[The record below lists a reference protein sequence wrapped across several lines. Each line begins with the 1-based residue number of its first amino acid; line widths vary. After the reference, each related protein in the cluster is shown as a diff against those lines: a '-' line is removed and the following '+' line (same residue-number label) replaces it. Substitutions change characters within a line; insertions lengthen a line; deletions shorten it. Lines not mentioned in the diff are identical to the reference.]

1 MPTQEKKQD
10 TKPTFYLTTP
20 IYYVNARPH
29 LGHTYTT
36 VAADAVARW
45 KRMRGYDVLF
55 LTGTDEHG
63 QKIERSAAKAG
74 KTPQEFAA
82 EVSGEFRGLWDRMGL
97 TYDDY
102 IRTTEPRHK
111 RGVQHLFSE
120 LQKRGFI
127 YKGTYSGQYCV
138 WDELYVEGP
147 PGTPCPDCGRI
158 TETVSEENYFFKLS
172 AFERK
177 LLEYY
182 EQHPDFIRPEA
193 RRNEVVA
200 FVQGGLR
207 DLSIS
212 RTSFN
217 WGIPVLGDEK
227 HVIYVWMDALANY
240 ITALG
245 YGSESPRRPANFN
258 KYWPADVHLIGKEIS
273 RFHCVYWPAFLMAA
287 GLPLPK
293 SVVAHGWLLFEQSKM
308 SKSRGNI
315 VRAET
320 VLDVLG
326 ADALRY
332 FLLREV
338 TFGQDGS
345 FSFDALVQR
354 YNADL
359 ANGYGNLVSRTLAM
373 IVKYFDGVVPEGEA
387 ADSGIR
393 AILEQQT
400 EQFDQR
406 LEQFDFS
413 RALENAWSAIAAVD
427 SYITA
432 QAPWKVAAKDDAESR
447 AKLAG
452 ILYTAAEAIRIISAL
467 VYPVIPEAATKVWQ
481 QLGLGD
487 IAKAD
492 LKDLQWGDLP
502 PGTKLGELGPVFPR
516 AEKEAI
522 ERMQKMEE
530 DRVAAGLHGDQ
541 ATEQAQSA
549 EADQEAVSASKIS
562 GPAEQPPPPHVPE
575 PFSATGLS
583 PEQEVNAVAQQAA
596 ADQQVS
602 PVSAVSD
609 PLPPPQP
616 HVEPV
621 TPAVPAEPKIGIED
635 FAKVDLRVAII
646 RVAERVPKADRLLRL
661 EVDLGYEQRQIVA
674 GIAEAYAPESLIGR
688 KVVIV
693 ANLAP
698 RKLRGLESNGMI
710 VAASIGDKGTP
721 VLAGF
726 LEDVEIGAR
735 LK

>member
-10 TKPTFYLTTP
+10 IKPTFYLTTP

-36 VAADAVARW
+36 VAADVVARW

-63 QKIERSAAKAG
+63 QKIERSAATAG

-82 EVSGEFRGLWDRMGL
+82 EVSSEFRGLWDRMGL

-138 WDELYVEGP
+138 WDELYVEGA

-182 EQHPDFIRPEA
+182 EQHPNFIRPEA
-193 RRNEVVA
+193 RRNEVIA

-217 WGIPVLGDEK
+217 WGIPVSGDEK

-245 YGSESPRRPANFN
+245 YGSEDCANFN

-287 GLPLPK
+287 ELPLPK

-373 IVKYFDGVVPEGEA
+373 IVKYFDGVVPDSVA
-387 ADSGIR
+387 ADSSIR

-413 RALENAWSAIAAVD
+413 RALENAWTAIAAVD

-432 QAPWKVAAKDDAESR
+432 QAPWKVAANDDAESR

-452 ILYTAAEAIRIISAL
+452 ILYTAAEAIRIITAL
-467 VYPVIPEAATKVWQ
+467 VYPVVPEAAAKVWQ
-481 QLGLGD
+481 QLGLGN
-487 IAKAD
+487 ITKAD
-492 LKDLQWGDLP
+492 LKDLRWGDLP

-516 AEKEAI
+516 AEKEVI

-530 DRVAAGLHGDQ
+530 DRVASTGQAQTTNDAAEQAAPELAAQPELNPAVVFESKLAHAQVSELQSVGSITSAEQAVVADSASAKSAPTPSAQ
-541 ATEQAQSA
+541 APVAAPTQPAAAAPVATE
-549 EADQEAVSASKIS
+549 
-562 GPAEQPPPPHVPE
+562 
-575 PFSATGLS
+575 T
-583 PEQEVNAVAQQAA
+583 
-596 ADQQVS
+596 
-602 PVSAVSD
+602 
-609 PLPPPQP
+609 
-616 HVEPV
+616 
-621 TPAVPAEPKIGIED
+621 PKIGIED

-693 ANLAP
+693 ANLSP

>member
-1 MPTQEKKQD
+1 MPTQENKQD
-10 TKPTFYLTTP
+10 IKPTFFLTTP

-36 VAADAVARW
+36 VAADTLARW
-45 KRMRGYDVLF
+45 KRMRGFDVHF

-74 KTPQEFAA
+74 KTPQEFAS
-82 EVSGEFRGLWDRMGL
+82 EVSGEFRFLWDRMGL
-97 TYDDY
+97 SYDDY
-102 IRTTEPRHK
+102 IRTTEGRHK
-111 RGVQHLFSE
+111 RGVQHLFGV
-120 LQKRGFI
+120 LQERGFI

-138 WDELYVEGP
+138 SDELYVDGP
-147 PGTPCPDCGRI
+147 PGTICPDCGRV

-177 LLEYY
+177 LLEHY
-182 EQHPDFIRPEA
+182 EEHPDFIRPAA
-193 RRNEVVA
+193 RRNEVMA
-200 FVQGGLR
+200 FVRGGLR

-217 WGIPVLGDEK
+217 WGIPVPGDPK

-245 YGSESPRRPANFN
+245 YGSENDADFKR
-258 KYWPADVHLIGKEIS
+258 YWPADVHLIGKEIS

-293 SVVAHGWLLFEQSKM
+293 SIVAHGWLLFEQSKM

-332 FLLREV
+332 FLLREIV
-338 TFGQDGS
+338 FGQDGS

-354 YNADL
+354 YNSDL

-373 IVKYFDGVVPEGEA
+373 VGKYFDGVVPEGLVV
-387 ADSGIR
+387 G
-393 AILEQQT
+393 QT
-400 EQFDQR
+400 PLTAHTFFIPNLANKAVTNVDDR
-406 LEQFDFS
+406 LQHFDFS
-413 RALENAWSAIAAVD
+413 HALEAVWSTIAVID
-427 SYITA
+427 GLITA
-432 QAPWKVAAKDDAESR
+432 TAPWRLGAA
-447 AKLAG
+447 AG
-452 ILYTAAEAIRIISAL
+452 TNSAQLSIILYTCCESIRIITAL
-467 VYPVIPEAATKVWQ
+467 VYPVIPEAAAKVWK

-487 IAKAD
+487 IARAD
-492 LKDLQWGDLP
+492 LKDLQWGGLP

-516 AEKEAI
+516 AEKEAV
-522 ERMQKMEE
+522 ERMQEMEE
-530 DRVAAGLHGDQ
+530 KRM
-541 ATEQAQSA
+541 E
-549 EADQEAVSASKIS
+549 
-562 GPAEQPPPPHVPE
+562 
-575 PFSATGLS
+575 
-583 PEQEVNAVAQQAA
+583 QAA
-596 ADQQVS
+596 ADAEQRAADDRAQTSGPTVAARTMDIQEERPS
-602 PVSAVSD
+602 ADPAQLRERPAPDKTVERPAEVAPQPVSSGVAAAPV
-609 PLPPPQP
+609 QP
-616 HVEPV
+616 
-621 TPAVPAEPKIGIED
+621 AAEAGKIGIED
-635 FAKVDLRVAII
+635 FAKVELRVAIV

-661 EVDLGYEQRQIVA
+661 EVDLGYEQRQILA
-674 GIAEAYAPESLIGR
+674 GIAEAYAPESLVGR

-698 RKLRGLESNGMI
+698 RKLRGLESNGML
-710 VAASIGDKGTP
+710 VAASVGEKGTP

>member
-10 TKPTFYLTTP
+10 IKPTFYLTTP

-36 VAADAVARW
+36 VAADVVARW

-63 QKIERSAAKAG
+63 QKIERSAATAG

-82 EVSGEFRGLWDRMGL
+82 EVSSEFRGLWDRMGL

-138 WDELYVEGP
+138 WDELYVEGA

-182 EQHPDFIRPEA
+182 EQHPNFIRPEA
-193 RRNEVVA
+193 RRNEVIA

-217 WGIPVLGDEK
+217 WGIPVSGDEK

-245 YGSESPRRPANFN
+245 YGSEDCANFN

-287 GLPLPK
+287 ELPLPK

-373 IVKYFDGVVPEGEA
+373 IVKYFDGVVPDSVA
-387 ADSGIR
+387 ADSSIR

-413 RALENAWSAIAAVD
+413 RALENAWTAIAAVD

-432 QAPWKVAAKDDAESR
+432 QAPWKVAANDDAESR

-452 ILYTAAEAIRIISAL
+452 LLYTAAEAIRIITAL
-467 VYPVIPEAATKVWQ
+467 VYPVVPEAAAKVWQ
-481 QLGLGD
+481 QLGLGN
-487 IAKAD
+487 ITKAD
-492 LKDLQWGDLP
+492 LKDLRWGDLP

-516 AEKEAI
+516 AEKEVI

-530 DRVAAGLHGDQ
+530 DRVASTGQAQTTNDAAEQAAPELAAQPELNPAVVFESKLAHAQVSELQSVGSITSAEQAVVADSASAKSAPTPSAQ
-541 ATEQAQSA
+541 APVAAPTQPAAAAPVATE
-549 EADQEAVSASKIS
+549 
-562 GPAEQPPPPHVPE
+562 
-575 PFSATGLS
+575 T
-583 PEQEVNAVAQQAA
+583 
-596 ADQQVS
+596 
-602 PVSAVSD
+602 
-609 PLPPPQP
+609 
-616 HVEPV
+616 
-621 TPAVPAEPKIGIED
+621 PKIGIED

-693 ANLAP
+693 ANLSP

>member
-1 MPTQEKKQD
+1 MNAYSMPTQEKKQD

-36 VAADAVARW
+36 VAADAIARW
-45 KRMRGYDVLF
+45 KRMRGFDVLF

-74 KTPQEFAA
+74 KTPQEFAT
-82 EVSGEFRGLWDRMGL
+82 EVSGEFRGLWDSMGL

-138 WDELYVEGP
+138 WDELYVEGS

-182 EQHPDFIRPEA
+182 EQHPEFIRPEA

-245 YGSESPRRPANFN
+245 YGSENCANFN

-287 GLPLPK
+287 ELPIPK
-293 SVVAHGWLLFEQSKM
+293 SIVAHGWLLFEQSKM

-354 YNADL
+354 YNSDL

-373 IVKYFDGVVPEGEA
+373 IVKYFDGVVPVGDSADA
-387 ADSGIR
+387 AIR
-393 AILEQQT
+393 AALEQQT

-406 LEQFDFS
+406 LDQLDFS
-413 RALENAWSAIAAVD
+413 RALEHAWSAIAAVD
-427 SYITA
+427 SYLTA
-432 QAPWKVAAKDDAESR
+432 QAPWKIAASDDPESR
-447 AKLAG
+447 KKLSA
-452 ILYTAAEAIRIISAL
+452 ILYTAAESIRIITAL
-467 VYPVIPEAATKVWQ
+467 VYPVIPEAATKVWR

-492 LKDLQWGDLP
+492 LKDLEWGGLP
-502 PGTKLGELGPVFPR
+502 SGTKLGELGSVFPR

-522 ERMQKMEE
+522 ERMKNMEE
-530 DRVAAGLHGDQ
+530 DRQAQTAGDAAEQAAPELNAQPELNPAVVFESNLAHAQVSELQSVGSVTAAEQAVVADSASAKISPASSAATPVVAPAASTTTPI
-541 ATEQAQSA
+541 ATETP
-549 EADQEAVSASKIS
+549 KIS
-562 GPAEQPPPPHVPE
+562 
-575 PFSATGLS
+575 
-583 PEQEVNAVAQQAA
+583 
-596 ADQQVS
+596 
-602 PVSAVSD
+602 
-609 PLPPPQP
+609 
-616 HVEPV
+616 
-621 TPAVPAEPKIGIED
+621 IED

-661 EVDLGYEQRQIVA
+661 EVDLGYEQRQILA
-674 GIAEAYAPESLIGR
+674 GIAEAYTPESLIGR

-710 VAASIGDKGTP
+710 VAASLGEKGTP

>member
-1 MPTQEKKQD
+1 MNAYSMPTQEKKQD

-36 VAADAVARW
+36 VAADAIARW
-45 KRMRGYDVLF
+45 KRMRGFDVLF

-74 KTPQEFAA
+74 KTPQEFAT

-138 WDELYVEGP
+138 WDELYVEGS

-182 EQHPDFIRPEA
+182 EQHPEFIRPEA

-217 WGIPVLGDEK
+217 WGIPVIGDEK

-245 YGSESPRRPANFN
+245 YGSENCANFN

-287 GLPLPK
+287 ELPIPK
-293 SVVAHGWLLFEQSKM
+293 SIVAHGWLLFEQSKM

-354 YNADL
+354 YNSDL

-373 IVKYFDGVVPEGEA
+373 IVKYFDGVVPDDGA

-393 AILEQQT
+393 AALEQQT

-406 LEQFDFS
+406 LEQLDFS
-413 RALENAWSAIAAVD
+413 RALEHTWSAIAAVD
-427 SYITA
+427 SYLTA
-432 QAPWKVAAKDDAESR
+432 QAPWKIAASDDAESR
-447 AKLAG
+447 KKLSA
-452 ILYTAAEAIRIISAL
+452 ILYTAAESIRIITAL
-467 VYPVIPEAATKVWQ
+467 VYPVIPAAATKVWQ

-492 LKDLQWGDLP
+492 LKDLKWGGLP
-502 PGTKLGELGPVFPR
+502 SGTKLGELGSVFPR

-522 ERMQKMEE
+522 ERMKNMEE
-530 DRVAAGLHGDQ
+530 DRQAQTAGDAAEQAAPELNAQPELNPAVVFESKLAHAQVSELQSVGSVTAAEQAVVADSASAKISPASSAAAPVAAPAASTTTPI
-541 ATEQAQSA
+541 ATEAP
-549 EADQEAVSASKIS
+549 KIS
-562 GPAEQPPPPHVPE
+562 
-575 PFSATGLS
+575 
-583 PEQEVNAVAQQAA
+583 
-596 ADQQVS
+596 
-602 PVSAVSD
+602 
-609 PLPPPQP
+609 
-616 HVEPV
+616 
-621 TPAVPAEPKIGIED
+621 IED

-661 EVDLGYEQRQIVA
+661 EVDLGYEQRQILA
-674 GIAEAYAPESLIGR
+674 GIAEAYTPESLIGR

-710 VAASIGDKGTP
+710 VAASLGEKGTP

>member
-1 MPTQEKKQD
+1 LNANGMSIQENKQD

-36 VAADAVARW
+36 VAADALARW
-45 KRMRGYDVLF
+45 KRMRGFDVLF

-82 EVSGEFRGLWDRMGL
+82 EVSSEFRGLWDRMGL

-111 RGVQHLFSE
+111 RGVQHLFCE

-138 WDELYVEGP
+138 WDELYVEGS

-182 EQHPDFIRPEA
+182 EQHPGFIRPEA

-217 WGIPVLGDEK
+217 WGIPVPGDEK
-227 HVIYVWMDALANY
+227 HVVYVWMDALANY

-245 YGSESPRRPANFN
+245 YGSEDCANFE
-258 KYWPADVHLIGKEIS
+258 KYWPADLHLIGKEIS

-287 GLPLPK
+287 ELPLPK
-293 SVVAHGWLLFEQSKM
+293 SIVAHGWLLFEQSKM

-373 IVKYFDGVVPEGEA
+373 ILKYFDGVVPEPSIN
-387 ADSGIR
+387 ADMHGGGTLQEFATRSVE
-393 AILEQQT
+393 LSSS
-400 EQFDQR
+400 QF
-406 LEQFDFS
+406 EKYEFS
-413 RALENAWSAIAAVD
+413 RSIETIWSV
-427 SYITA
+427 ITLTDGIITGN
-432 QAPWKVAAKDDAESR
+432 APWKIAAQSDQLSRHALGDILYNCAESV
-447 AKLAG
+447 
-452 ILYTAAEAIRIISAL
+452 RIITAL
-467 VYPVIPEAATKVWQ
+467 VYPVIPEAATKVWR

-487 IAKAD
+487 ITKAD
-492 LKDLQWGDLP
+492 LKNLKWGDLP

-516 AEKEAI
+516 AEKEVI

-530 DRVAAGLHGDQ
+530 DRQAQTAADAAEQAAPELTAQPELNPAVVFESKLAHAHVSELQSVGSVTAAEQAVVADSHSAKTAPASSAPAAVPLPSTAPPV
-541 ATEQAQSA
+541 ATETA
-549 EADQEAVSASKIS
+549 
-562 GPAEQPPPPHVPE
+562 
-575 PFSATGLS
+575 
-583 PEQEVNAVAQQAA
+583 
-596 ADQQVS
+596 
-602 PVSAVSD
+602 
-609 PLPPPQP
+609 
-616 HVEPV
+616 
-621 TPAVPAEPKIGIED
+621 KIGIED
-635 FAKVDLRVAII
+635 FAKVELRVAII

-674 GIAEAYAPESLIGR
+674 GIAEAYTPESLIGR

-710 VAASIGDKGTP
+710 VAASVGDKGIP

>member
-245 YGSESPRRPANFN
+245 YGSENCANFN

-287 GLPLPK
+287 ELPLPK

-373 IVKYFDGVVPEGEA
+373 IVKYFDGVVPDGAA

-393 AILEQQT
+393 AILDQQT

-406 LEQFDFS
+406 LEHLDFS

-447 AKLAG
+447 TKLAG
-452 ILYTAAEAIRIISAL
+452 ILYTAAEAIRIVTAL

-502 PGTKLGELGPVFPR
+502 PGTKLGELGSVFPR

-522 ERMQKMEE
+522 ERMQKIEE
-530 DRVAAGLHGDQ
+530 DRVAA
-541 ATEQAQSA
+541 ANEQAQSA
-549 EADQEAVSASKIS
+549 AADQEAVPNSKIS

-583 PEQEVNAVAQQAA
+583 PEQEADAVAQQAA

-616 HVEPV
+616 HVDPLP
-621 TPAVPAEPKIGIED
+621 PAVPPEPKIGIED

-710 VAASIGDKGTP
+710 VAASIGEKGTP

>member
-10 TKPTFYLTTP
+10 IKPTFYLTTP

-217 WGIPVLGDEK
+217 WGIPVPGDEK

-245 YGSESPRRPANFN
+245 YGSDDCANFN

-287 GLPLPK
+287 ELPLPK

-373 IVKYFDGVVPEGEA
+373 IEKYFDGVVPDGVA
-387 ADSGIR
+387 GDSGIR
-393 AILEQQT
+393 PILNQQT

-452 ILYTAAEAIRIISAL
+452 ILYTAAEAIRIITAL

-487 IAKAD
+487 ITKAD
-492 LKDLQWGDLP
+492 LKDLKWGDLP
-502 PGTKLGELGPVFPR
+502 PGTRLGELGPVFPR

-530 DRVAAGLHGDQ
+530 DRVAA
-541 ATEQAQSA
+541 ATEEAQSA
-549 EADQEAVSASKIS
+549 AADQETVANSKIS
-562 GPAEQPPPPHVPE
+562 GLAEQPPPPHLPE

-583 PEQEVNAVAQQAA
+583 PEQEADAVAQQAA
-596 ADQQVS
+596 ANRQVS
-602 PVSAVSD
+602 AVSAVSD

-616 HVEPV
+616 LVEPV
-621 TPAVPAEPKIGIED
+621 TPAVPPEPKIGVED

>member
-1 MPTQEKKQD
+1 MNAYFMPIQEKKQD
-10 TKPTFYLTTP
+10 TKPTYYLTTP

-45 KRMRGYDVLF
+45 KRMRGFDVLF

-82 EVSGEFRGLWDRMGL
+82 EVSSEFRGLWDRMGL

-138 WDELYVEGP
+138 WDELYVEGS

-182 EQHPDFIRPEA
+182 ELHPDFIRPEA

-245 YGSESPRRPANFN
+245 YGSEDCANFN

-287 GLPLPK
+287 ELPLPK

-373 IVKYFDGVVPEGEA
+373 IVKYFDGVVPDGAA
-387 ADSGIR
+387 ADGGIR
-393 AILEQQT
+393 AILEQQA

-432 QAPWKVAAKDDAESR
+432 QAPWKVAARDDAESR

-452 ILYTAAEAIRIISAL
+452 ILYTAAEVNSRDHRA
-467 VYPVIPEAATKVWQ
+467 
-481 QLGLGD
+481 GLSGD
-487 IAKAD
+487 SGS
-492 LKDLQWGDLP
+492 GD
-502 PGTKLGELGPVFPR
+502 ES
-516 AEKEAI
+516 
-522 ERMQKMEE
+522 
-530 DRVAAGLHGDQ
+530 VAAAWTGRHYAGGFERFEVGRAVAGHQAWRAGFHISPRRKGSDRAYEEHGRGSCRHGDRGGTIRSGGPGARSQ
-541 ATEQAQSA
+541 QQNFGASGAT
-549 EADQEAVSASKIS
+549 
-562 GPAEQPPPPHVPE
+562 
-575 PFSATGLS
+575 
-583 PEQEVNAVAQQAA
+583 
-596 ADQQVS
+596 
-602 PVSAVSD
+602 
-609 PLPPPQP
+609 
-616 HVEPV
+616 
-621 TPAVPAEPKIGIED
+621 
-635 FAKVDLRVAII
+635 
-646 RVAERVPKADRLLRL
+646 
-661 EVDLGYEQRQIVA
+661 
-674 GIAEAYAPESLIGR
+674 
-688 KVVIV
+688 
-693 ANLAP
+693 
-698 RKLRGLESNGMI
+698 
-710 VAASIGDKGTP
+710 AAS
-721 VLAGF
+721 AC
-726 LEDVEIGAR
+726 A
-735 LK
+735 

>member
-1 MPTQEKKQD
+1 MPIQDKKQE
-10 TKPTFYLTTP
+10 TKPTYYLTTP

-36 VAADAVARW
+36 VAADALARW

-82 EVSGEFRGLWDRMGL
+82 EVSNEFRGLWDRMGL

-138 WDELYVEGP
+138 WDELYVEGT

-217 WGIPVLGDEK
+217 WGIPVPGDEK

-245 YGSESPRRPANFN
+245 YGSENCANFD

-287 GLPLPK
+287 ELPLPK

-373 IVKYFDGVVPEGEA
+373 IVKYFDGVVPQGAA

-393 AILEQQT
+393 AILEQQA

-452 ILYTAAEAIRIISAL
+452 ILYTAAEAIRIITAL
-467 VYPVIPEAATKVWQ
+467 VYPVIPEAATKVWR

-487 IAKAD
+487 ITKAD
-492 LKDLQWGDLP
+492 LKDLQWGGLA

-522 ERMQKMEE
+522 ERMKNMEE
-530 DRVAAGLHGDQ
+530 NRVATGIG
-541 ATEQAQSA
+541 EAQSA
-549 EADQEAVSASKIS
+549 TADREAVPNSKIS

-583 PEQEVNAVAQQAA
+583 LEQEADAVAQQAA
-596 ADQQVS
+596 ASRQVS
-602 PVSAVSD
+602 PVSAVFD

-616 HVEPV
+616 LVEPV
-621 TPAVPAEPKIGIED
+621 TPAVPPEPKIGIED
-635 FAKVDLRVAII
+635 FAKVELRVAVI